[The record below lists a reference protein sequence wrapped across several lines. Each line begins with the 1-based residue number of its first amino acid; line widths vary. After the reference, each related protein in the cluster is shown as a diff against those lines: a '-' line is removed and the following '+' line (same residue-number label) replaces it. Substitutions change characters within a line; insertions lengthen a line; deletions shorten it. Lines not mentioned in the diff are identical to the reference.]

1 MDRDKQ
7 SLGDRT
13 RGETGTAVVAA
24 CTDTRVTRCEV
35 RVLEPPGRT
44 GTVWIEPGTGLEVG
58 STVDLL
64 VMPGGRVEAYTWAD
78 GAWTCGLLA
87 RGVLV
92 AGAGARR
99 LRRGPEDPERKCMS
113 RAGRGARHGA
123 RSEVPAKG
131 VHAAGTDVELV
142 GPQVVVGQ
150 DGGEAGGVQ
159 DL

>member
-44 GTVWIEPGTGLEVG
+44 GTVWIEPGTGFEVG

-64 VMPGGRVEAYTWAD
+64 VMPGGRVEAYT
-78 GAWTCGLLA
+78 
-87 RGVLV
+87 
-92 AGAGARR
+92 
-99 LRRGPEDPERKCMS
+99 
-113 RAGRGARHGA
+113 
-123 RSEVPAKG
+123 
-131 VHAAGTDVELV
+131 
-142 GPQVVVGQ
+142 
-150 DGGEAGGVQ
+150 
-159 DL
+159 